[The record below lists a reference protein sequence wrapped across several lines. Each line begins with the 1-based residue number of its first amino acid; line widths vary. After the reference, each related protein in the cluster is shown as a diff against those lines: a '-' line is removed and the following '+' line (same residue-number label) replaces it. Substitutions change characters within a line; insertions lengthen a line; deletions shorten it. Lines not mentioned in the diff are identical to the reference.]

1 MTHATT
7 RAQERAGGVRTK
19 VARVGLVGM
28 GLLYALL
35 GVLAINVATGDR
47 ATASRTGAVQAVAQ
61 APFGRFLLIGLTAA
75 LIALVIWK
83 ATQAIAGDPV
93 EGSDASDRIKY
104 VFKALLFG
112 TAALSAVAI
121 LIANWGFSASVPGS
135 GSGTGANQQQ
145 ATALVMGFPGG
156 RWIVMVVGLAAVG
169 LGCYQIFRNTV
180 KCEFMERLHV
190 SGDKERVVAAFGRL
204 GYAGSGAVTIG
215 VGVFLFLAGMQYDPD
230 NVKGPS
236 GLLAELAGN
245 GWGQLALW
253 LIALGL
259 LAYGL
264 FALAEARY
272 RRAT

>member
-61 APFGRFLLIGLTAA
+61 APFGRFLLIGLTVA
-75 LIALVIWK
+75 LVALVIWK
-83 ATQAIAGDPV
+83 ITQAIAGDPV
-93 EGSDASDRIKY
+93 EGSEASDRIKY

-121 LIANWGFSASVPGS
+121 LIANWGVSASVPGS
-135 GSGTGANQQQ
+135 GSGSGANQQQ

-230 NVKGPS
+230 NVKGLS